1 MRNKIK
7 ELSTD
12 LTGLMIELD
21 KIFLPGMAYFL
32 PDIKEKLREIYI
44 KFNYTR
50 HPKASDIEDWFEVKF
65 CLLKDSSGKK
75 SRAYEIIKKK

>member
-32 PDIKEKLREIYI
+32 PDIKEKLREAYI

-50 HPKASDIEDWFEVKF
+50 HPKASDIEE
-65 CLLKDSSGKK
+65 
-75 SRAYEIIKKK
+75 